1 MIERV
6 IIFCR
11 LLNDCGMIH
20 LFMRDR
26 LGDEFT
32 EPIGAPDCARCRMV
46 DMFTSCTQKEANSGI
61 LLQDTLTV

>member
-1 MIERV
+1 MIEHV

-11 LLNDCGMIH
+11 LLGDCGM
-20 LFMRDR
+20 FTRDR

-46 DMFTSCTQKEANSGI
+46 DMFTSRTHPDVKKQ
-61 LLQDTLTV
+61 TLE